1 MESNKIEIIYGLC
14 DKTGTCDTYF
24 GFFKKINDAK
34 KELQTQ
40 ASRLKEDLGMMEI
53 EVKDTKATIID
64 DNSEKIV
71 IQIQKFMLK

>member
-1 MESNKIEIIYGLC
+1 MENNKIEIIYGLC
-14 DKTGTCDTYF
+14 DKTGTCDSYF

-53 EVKDTKATIID
+53 EVKDTKAFIVD
-64 DNSEKIV
+64 DNKEKIV

>member
-1 MESNKIEIIYGLC
+1 MENNKIEIIYGLC
-14 DKTGTCDTYF
+14 DKTGTCDSYF

-53 EVKDTKATIID
+53 EVKDTKAFIVD
-64 DNSEKIV
+64 DNKEKTV